1 MSYLSFDELEISE
14 FSTKSVESVSNPMSE
29 QVIIPSRNVRFR
41 ERIEDSVQFEK
52 DSPPIACSSLDVK
65 FQVPCDTITTS
76 SNCYQTSRVFTLI
89 R

>member
-14 FSTKSVESVSNPMSE
+14 FTMNSMRTLNPISE
-29 QVIIPSRNVRFR
+29 QVIIPSRTVRFR
-41 ERIEDSVQFEK
+41 ERIEDSIQFEK